1 MLHLHNRR
9 IIHRDLK
16 PSNILITDDESN
28 VKIADLGMARAI
40 TVPLKTYTHN
50 VGSLWYRAPEICLGT
65 KVYGPAMDVWA
76 LGCVLF
82 EFG

>member
-1 MLHLHNRR
+1 
-9 IIHRDLK
+9 
-16 PSNILITDDESN
+16 
-28 VKIADLGMARAI
+28 MARAI
-40 TVPLKTYTHN
+40 TVPLKTYTHC

>member
-1 MLHLHNRR
+1 MHSMR

-16 PSNILITDDESN
+16 SSNILITEDEFV

-40 TVPLKTYTHN
+40 TVPLKTYTQC
-50 VGSLWYRAPEICLGT
+50 VGSLWYRALEICLET
-65 KVYGPAMDVWA
+65 KVYRPAMDVWA